1 MEVSP
6 RPLSPS
12 YHSLATELDFL
23 SCLWD
28 LTDLMATAVAT
39 VAPEN
44 WKEASIRTIKLAQ
57 TIINKS
63 DRGIDDARETDPLPL
78 IREVCMR
85 ESNEKVHAYVRQT
98 RAVVAK
104 MREQLQATNEQI
116 KSLNRGKEGLEKA
129 LEHKRKDLALNVQSY
144 KLRDTRPQREKVGM
158 YRLSLEVGF
167 PHRFCS

>member
-1 MEVSP
+1 
-6 RPLSPS
+6 
-12 YHSLATELDFL
+12 
-23 SCLWD
+23 
-28 LTDLMATAVAT
+28 MATAVAT

-44 WKEASIRTIKLAQ
+44 WKEASIRSIKLAQ

-85 ESNEKVHAYVRQT
+85 ESNEKVHAYVRHT

-104 MREQLQATNEQI
+104 LRESLQATNEEI

-129 LEHKRKDLALNVQSY
+129 LEHKRKDLTLNLQSS
-144 KLRDTRPQREKVGM
+144 KLRNARPQREKV
-158 YRLSLEVGF
+158 RRNHLSLGVSF
-167 PHRFCS
+167 PFHFCTCMARNAAAAGAYPLIHCEIHCQNVMA